1 MMRSLLKLL
10 SKMPL
15 EILYRLAPLIYLV
28 SFHFA
33 RYRRAEVFGHLATAF
48 PDKSR
53 DEITR
58 IAKAYYRNLADVMV
72 EIIKAAD
79 ISAQE
84 LKARVKHNNFDL
96 LRSLVASGQSF
107 MLLAAHCGNWEWML
121 QSVNDKLPIPM
132 DVVYK
137 PLHAKGVDRFM
148 LDIRSRFGADPI
160 DFKDFANEVVRNK
173 DSQRAYSLLA
183 DQKPRGT
190 GRYHATQFMNRET
203 RFFIGPEK
211 IAQFV
216 KMPIVYVSMV
226 RTAKGYYRLDYRLL
240 AEPPYKK
247 IKGEYPV
254 TERYARAVEA
264 QILNQPESWLWS
276 NRRWRSRINP

>member
-1 MMRSLLKLL
+1 MMRFLLKLL
-10 SKMPL
+10 SKLPL
-15 EILYRLAPLIYLV
+15 GLLYRLAPLIYLAM
-28 SFHFA
+28 FYLA
-33 RYRRAEVFGHLATAF
+33 RYRRAEVFDHLATAF

-53 DEITR
+53 NEITR
-58 IAKAYYRNLADVMV
+58 LAKSYYRNLADVTV

-84 LKARVKHNNFDL
+84 LKTRITHNNFEIL
-96 LRSLVASGQSF
+96 SSLVANGQSF
-107 MLLAAHCGNWEWML
+107 MLLAAHCCNWEWML
-121 QSVNDKLPIPM
+121 QAVNDKLPIPM
-132 DVVYK
+132 SVVYK
-137 PLHAKGVDRFM
+137 PLHSKGPDRFM

-160 DFKDFANEVVRNK
+160 DLKDFSSEVVRCK
-173 DSQRAYSLLA
+173 ASQRAYSLLA

-190 GRYHATQFMNRET
+190 GRYHATRFMNRET

-211 IAQFV
+211 VAQFI

-226 RTAKGYYRLDYRLL
+226 RIAKGYYELDYRLL

-254 TERYARAVEA
+254 TERYARAVES